1 MRLSSPKRRG
11 PKPMTRGEIAIWSI
25 YGCLFTAAIVLILIS
40 LKDFAACVF
49 FGLIWLFALVLPVS
63 LRLLQ
68 HRRLKLHLAEV
79 SALEAEV
86 RSLRAAQAEAEAAY
100 REIPPSPVPPP
111 DQAVFCPRCGARNS
125 ADSRYCANCG
135 QEIPAFSG
143 AVPVEIELMRADML
157 DGLAFERW
165 CADLLERSGFSPV
178 SVTQGSG
185 DQGVDVLAEK
195 DGVRY
200 AVQCKCYSSDLGNGP
215 IQEVNA
221 GKLIY
226 HCHIGAVMTNRHF
239 TAGAKEAAAATGTL
253 LWDREHLRDLL
264 CALGHPTAQELELR
278 S

>member
-1 MRLSSPKRRG
+1 MRSSSPKRRG
-11 PKPMTRGEIAIWSI
+11 PKPMTGGEIAIWSI
-25 YGCLFTAAIVLILIS
+25 YGCLFTSAIVLILIS
-40 LKDFAACVF
+40 LKDLAACVV
-49 FGLIWLFALVLPVS
+49 FGLLWLFALVLPVS

-86 RSLRAAQAEAEAAY
+86 RSLRSALSAADMHEDSLL
-100 REIPPSPVPPP
+100 PDPPP
-111 DQAVFCPRCGARNS
+111 QALRDIFCPRCGSRN
-125 ADSRYCANCG
+125 AAESRYCSGCG
-135 QEIPAFSG
+135 QEIPAFPG
-143 AVPVEIELMRADML
+143 AVPVEVELMRADML
-157 DGLAFERW
+157 DGHAFERW
-165 CADLLERSGFSPV
+165 CADLLWRSGFTGV
-178 SVTQGSG
+178 TVTQGSG

-215 IQEVNA
+215 VQEVNA

-253 LWDREHLRDLL
+253 LWDREHLRELL
-264 CALGHPTAQELELR
+264 CALGHPTAQEWELG